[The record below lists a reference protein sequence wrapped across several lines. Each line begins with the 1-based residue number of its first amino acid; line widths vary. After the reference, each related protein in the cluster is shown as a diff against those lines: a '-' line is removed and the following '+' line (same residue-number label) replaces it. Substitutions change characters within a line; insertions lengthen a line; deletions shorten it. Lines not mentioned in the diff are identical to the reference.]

1 MSDIGIRIPDADRHR
16 RKIVA
21 GFFAL
26 LLLLGVA
33 IFNDFGVSWD
43 EPDYYRYGHLVLDF
57 FTGGGRQFET
67 FLNLRLYGPVVPV
80 VQAIVANVFDL
91 SPGQAFPGAHLV
103 NYIIFLAGAV
113 AFYHL
118 CLLQFESWRWALLA
132 TAMLFLSP
140 RIFSHAF
147 VNPKDGP
154 FLALFTINIYLLV
167 LFLEKRKLFLIP
179 LLGLTTALLI
189 DIRVAGFLIP
199 ALVTVALAAD
209 ALTASG
215 RRFLKSLL
223 PHLGLYLLVVVP
235 TALALWPF
243 LWPNPIG
250 RLGESMSLMS
260 NFVGGPVVAV
270 YMGMAHE
277 TTSLPWHY
285 LPVWIGITT
294 PPAYLV
300 LASVGLVSGLWR
312 NPIAAFR
319 THSKDRHFF
328 LYAAWLLAVPL
339 AIIVSGANLY
349 DEWRQV
355 NFIYPAMLIFAIAGA
370 RSIYLRL
377 GRQRNVGHLLR
388 VGFAAG
394 LVIVMASVGVRMIS
408 LHPYE
413 ALYFNSL
420 ARGGDRVE
428 NNFELDY
435 WGISYKEGL
444 SYLLSH
450 YPGQLK
456 VYGCTAPAAHNSIL
470 FEDRAR
476 LEFVSKEDAE
486 FGLCAPREYF
496 LGYGGGRDVYLSE
509 YPTLYSVER
518 DGATFLYVKDL
529 RGA

>member
-1 MSDIGIRIPDADRHR
+1 MSIRLPDADTHR

-26 LLLLGVA
+26 LLVLGLA

-43 EPDYYRYGHLVLDF
+43 EPEYYEYGHLVSDF
-57 FTGGGRQFET
+57 LTGGGRGFET
-67 FLNLRLYGPVVPV
+67 FLNLRLYGPVVPI
-80 VQAIVANVFDL
+80 VQAVVANALGL
-91 SPGQAFPGAHLV
+91 SPENAIPAAHLV

-113 AFYHL
+113 AFYRL
-118 CLLQFESWRWALLA
+118 CLLQFESWRWSLLA

-154 FLALFTINIYLLV
+154 FLAMFTINIYLLV

-189 DIRVAGFLIP
+189 DIRVAGFLMP
-199 ALVTVALAAD
+199 VLVTASLAAD
-209 ALTASG
+209 ALFASD
-215 RRFLKSLL
+215 RRSLKSLL

-243 LWPNPIG
+243 LWPDPIG

-270 YMGMAHE
+270 YMGKAHD
-277 TTSLPWHY
+277 TISLPWHY
-285 LPVWIGITT
+285 VPVWIGITT

-300 LASVGLVSGLWR
+300 LASAGLVSVFSR
-312 NPIAAFR
+312 NPFALFR
-319 THSKDRHFF
+319 AHSKDRHFL
-328 LYAAWLLAVPL
+328 LYATWLFAVPL
-339 AIIVSGANLY
+339 AVIVTGANLY

-355 NFIYPAMLIFAIAGA
+355 NFIYPGLLIFAIAGA
-370 RSIYLRL
+370 RAIYSRLSRLRTFKYL
-377 GRQRNVGHLLR
+377 PR
-388 VGFAAG
+388 VGFVAG
-394 LVIVMASVGVRMIS
+394 LAIVMASVAVRMIS

-413 ALYFNSL
+413 GLYFNSL
-420 ARGGDRVE
+420 AGGGGTAKD
-428 NNFELDY
+428 NFELDY

-444 SYLLSH
+444 AYLLSH
-450 YPGQLK
+450 YQGRLK
-456 VYGCTAPAAHNSIL
+456 VYACTDPAAHNSIL

-476 LEFVSKEDAE
+476 LEFVSKENAE
-486 FGLCAPREYF
+486 FGLCAPRGHF
-496 LGYGGGRDVYLSE
+496 LGYGGRDVHLSE
-509 YPTLYSVER
+509 YPTLYSVGR

-529 RGA
+529 RER